1 MDLYQPSQKIIEKWA
16 QPCQQAI
23 PEANI
28 PSELNGNS
36 VLATSKLR
44 LRCTGLLKI
53 ARLNQGMSNS
63 RLKCTKKDADLKIFE
78 MQSKLCHI

>member
-53 ARLNQGMSNS
+53 ARLNS
-63 RLKCTKKDADLKIFE
+63 RYVEFTVKMHKKRCEPENF
-78 MQSKLCHI
+78 